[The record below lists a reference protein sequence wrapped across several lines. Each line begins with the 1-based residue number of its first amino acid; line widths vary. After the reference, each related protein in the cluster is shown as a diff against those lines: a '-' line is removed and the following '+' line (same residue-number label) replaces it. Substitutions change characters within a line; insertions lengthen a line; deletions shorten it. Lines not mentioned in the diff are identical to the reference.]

1 MHLSVLQEELLDYL
15 QPQANE
21 NFVDG
26 TVDGGG
32 DALAILQKTR
42 PKGQVLGID
51 WTPEV
56 VEKLRMKIRG
66 TAEEPRLR
74 LINDNFVHLKKI
86 IQEENFQNIAG
97 VVLDLGLS
105 SWHLET
111 LPRGF
116 SFRQK
121 GELDMRYHPGE
132 KLTAKEIINYWPEE
146 EIERILKDYGEERF
160 HRRLAE
166 EIIRARKV
174 RLIEKVPEL
183 VALIE
188 KVIPRRGKIHP
199 ATKTFQALR
208 IAVNRELENLEKVL
222 PQALDIL
229 KPGGKLALITFQS
242 LEDRIV
248 KQFFRSVQD
257 QGQGVILTKKPVTP
271 SSLEKKKN
279 PRSRSA
285 KLRVIQK
292 IKLI

>member
-15 QPQANE
+15 HPQANE

-26 TVDGGG
+26 TVNGGG
-32 DALAILQKTR
+32 DALAILQKTKPR
-42 PKGQVLGID
+42 GQVLGID

-56 VEKLRMKIRG
+56 VEKLRIKIRG

-86 IQEENFQNIAG
+86 VQEENFQNIAG

-132 KLTAKEIINYWPEE
+132 KLTAKEIINYWSKE
-146 EIERILKDYGEERF
+146 EIERILENYGEERF

-166 EIIRARKV
+166 EIIRARKIRV
-174 RLIEKVPEL
+174 IEKVPEL

-188 KVIPRRGKIHP
+188 KVIPRKGKIHP

-248 KQFFRSVQD
+248 KQFFRLVQD
-257 QGQGVILTKKPVTP
+257 QGRGVVLTKKPVTP
-271 SSLEKKKN
+271 SFLEKKRN

-285 KLRVIQK
+285 KLRVMQK
-292 IKLI
+292 LN